1 MWHLF
6 SLKCSLISCP
16 CDCCFGLNSAQVT
29 ERYSIWSE
37 LALILLQIVM
47 VSPAWDSSC
56 KKIMSPTPERLSLSL
71 KKKWVPGSFVTT
83 QLIWSYTPNF
93 VLQFTEIKIY
103 SFYCKVQRRLKEI
116 SVVYQQPQKSHKHI
130 LQKHLQIR
138 QSIFA
143 CYGTH
148 TTNCFACLGNFF
160 ASGRRGN
167 KIIWLAI
174 KFYVISISI
183 ALSRAFK

>member
-1 MWHLF
+1 MSVTSFSTKMFTYFMSMWLLLFWSKQCLSYWKVLHLIWT
-6 SLKCSLISCP
+6 CS
-16 CDCCFGLNSAQVT
+16 DFVTNSYGQ
-29 ERYSIWSE
+29 S
-37 LALILLQIVM
+37 
-47 VSPAWDSSC
+47 WDSSC

-103 SFYCKVQRRLKEI
+103 CFCCKAQQRLKEI
-116 SVVYQQPQKSHKHI
+116 SAVKQQPQKSHKQDI
-130 LQKHLQIR
+130 LQKHLQIH

-160 ASGRRGN
+160 GSGRRGN
-167 KIIWLAI
+167 KTIDLAI
-174 KFYVISISI
+174 KFCVN
-183 ALSRAFK
+183 FN

>member
-1 MWHLF
+1 MCMWLLFWSKQCSSYWKVLHLIWTCTDF
-6 SLKCSLISCP
+6 VT
-16 CDCCFGLNSAQVT
+16 NSYG
-29 ERYSIWSE
+29 ES
-37 LALILLQIVM
+37 
-47 VSPAWDSSC
+47 WDSSC
-56 KKIMSPTPERLSLSL
+56 DKSWVPLQNCWVSV
-71 KKKWVPGSFVTT
+71 KKKHWVPGSFVTA
-83 QLIWSYTPNF
+83 QLVWSHTPNS
-93 VLQFTEIKIY
+93 VLQFTETKIY
-103 SFYCKVQRRLKEI
+103 SFYCKAQRRLKEI